1 MRNLE
6 LLEQLQTV
14 WVSNVGCCLAGGEGV
29 KQSLIFQLDRYY
41 DLLELAVSN
50 NDPTLMDKLL
60 EEWIES
66 RTLSDYQKDH
76 GLQPVLNQLFLETIN
91 ASKMKLTVRE
101 NLDLLDDLLP
111 VYAHIFEYTNL
122 KEDQLLAA
130 TVTRDLE
137 KVNSTLEKLDRSK
150 SDFIAIAAHELK
162 TPLTLIEGYTSM
174 VRENLPAQDPQNE
187 IWLFLKGIEAGASRL
202 REIIDDMI
210 DVSMI
215 DNDLLSL
222 NFQPVWIGQILQMV
236 QKDFIN
242 LAKER
247 RQVLKLV
254 PFPGSELMTFGDAG
268 RLFQAFHNVISNAIK
283 FTPDGGSVII
293 GGQILPGFIEVTIK
307 DTGIGIAPENQSR
320 IFEKFGWVG
329 SASLHSTGKTKFKGG
344 GPGLGLPI
352 AKGIIQAHEGTI
364 WVESD
369 GHDEV
374 KCPGTTFHI
383 LLPLRLEPPDDH
395 TAKLFGPLFAGEKL
409 KDGEKKS

>member
-1 MRNLE
+1 MQNLE
-6 LLEQLQTV
+6 LLEQIQSM
-14 WVSNVGCCLAGGEGV
+14 WVSNVACCLAGGEGV
-29 KQSLIFQLDRYY
+29 RQSLIFQLDRYF
-41 DLLELAVSN
+41 DLLELAVGN
-50 NDPTLMDKLL
+50 NDPAMMDKLL
-60 EEWIES
+60 DEWIET
-66 RTLSDYQKDH
+66 RTLSDYLKDG
-76 GLQPVLNQLFLETIN
+76 GLQPVLNQLFLETVN
-91 ASKMKLTVRE
+91 ASKMKLAGSEVL
-101 NLDLLDDLLP
+101 NLIDDLLP
-111 VYAHIFEYTNL
+111 VYAHIFEYANL

-247 RQVLKLV
+247 RQVLKLA
-254 PFPGSELMTFGDAG
+254 PFPGSEMTTFGDAG

-293 GGQILPGFIEVTIK
+293 GGQILPGFIEVTVK
-307 DTGIGIAPENQSR
+307 DTGIGIASENQSR

-409 KDGEKKS
+409 RDGEKKA

>member
-1 MRNLE
+1 MRTLE
-6 LLEQLQTV
+6 LLEQIQPV
-14 WVSNVGCCLAGGEGV
+14 WVTNVSCCLAGGEGV
-29 KQSLIFQLDRYY
+29 KQSLIFQLDRYF
-41 DLLELAVSN
+41 DLLKLAVEES
-50 NDPTLMDKLL
+50 DPALIDTLLDEWL
-60 EEWIES
+60 ET
-66 RTLSDYQKDH
+66 RTLSDYQKDQ

-91 ASKMKLTVRE
+91 TGKVKLSE
-101 NLDLLDDLLP
+101 SELLNFLDDLLP
-111 VYAHIFEYTNL
+111 LYTHIFEYTNR

-130 TVTRDLE
+130 TVARDLE
-137 KVNSTLEKLDRSK
+137 KVNVTLEKLDRSK

-187 IWLFLKGIEAGASRL
+187 IWLFLRGIEAGASRL

-236 QKDFIN
+236 QKDFLN
-242 LAKER
+242 LVKER

-254 PFPGSELMTFGDAG
+254 PFHGSEVMTFGDAG

-293 GGQILPGFIEVTIK
+293 GGQKLPGFIEVTIK
-307 DTGIGIAPENQSR
+307 DTGIGIASENHSR

-374 KCPGTTFHI
+374 NCPGTTVHI
-383 LLPLRLEPPDDH
+383 VLPLRSEPPDDR
-395 TAKLFGPLFAGEKL
+395 TARLFARLYSGEKI
-409 KDGEKKS
+409 KNGE